1 MTENTVNVDIYKVVY
16 GNLVVMR
23 VDSPATAKQLRAI
36 VNSPAL
42 RAYYSADNSIVTKD
56 NINEHLCGGGGG
68 GTAASVSYDNTES
81 ELEADNVQT
90 AIDEVAGRGGHAPLV
105 IEYTLDGESEMTLD
119 YILDGVTE
127 MKTAM
132 DSGREVKFIMTF
144 DIGGLGLS
152 IPVEYKLATI
162 MDITAMGQRIIE
174 AHFGAVSSESLLE
187 DLMGGAS
194 SGLAVSAMIIDD
206 SGSGSTITMTKMSFD
221 KPGGGASASETTYDP
236 PSGHSEYGYNVQS
249 ALDKAISN
257 LNNRVTTITKY
268 STDDQTPSAK
278 AVYNLLGTIESAL
291 EEI

>member
-81 ELEADNVQT
+81 ELEAENVQT
-90 AIDEVAGRGGHAPLV
+90 AIDEVAGRGGQAPLV

-119 YILDGVTE
+119 YLLDGVTE
-127 MKTAM
+127 MKSAV

-144 DIGGLGLS
+144 NIDALGLS

-174 AHFGAVSSESLLE
+174 AHFGAVSSGSMLE
-187 DLMGGAS
+187 DLWDAS
-194 SGLAVSAMIIDD
+194 SGLAMLAMVAEDPE
-206 SGSGSTITMTKMSFD
+206 SGSTITMTNMSFD
-221 KPGGGASASETTYDP
+221 KPGGGASAYETTYDP